1 MSDSRRTAV
10 ADDKRLEEIASIVPI
25 VDEEAP
31 EITPE
36 QAEKTRLAHVSHP
49 MWFNLPKKTGET
61 PAESKDEN
69 IR

>member
-49 MWFNLPKKTGET
+49 M
-61 PAESKDEN
+61 
-69 IR
+69 

>member
-10 ADDKRLEEIASIVPI
+10 ADDKRLEEIASIGPI

-49 MWFNLPKKTGET
+49 M
-61 PAESKDEN
+61 
-69 IR
+69 